1 MKEAIPRLYEKLTGR
16 AWRSTRS
23 AAAEF
28 GPPPGALYAEA
39 LRHYSDAELI
49 ADGPGIL
56 ADLREQEV
64 AVNRLLDLAR
74 QPHIHTH
81 T

>member
-16 AWRSTRS
+16 VWTSTRS

-28 GPPPGALYAEA
+28 GAPPGALYAEA
-39 LRHYSDAELI
+39 LRHYTDAELI
-49 ADGPGIL
+49 ANGPGIL
-56 ADLREQEV
+56 ADLREQEA
-64 AVNRLLDLAR
+64 AVNRLLELAR
-74 QPHIHTH
+74 QPHTNTH